1 MAKLNKDQE
10 HERLK
15 AMTTILKHQLMMMM
29 IRDWNGKDFTNL
41 DELSGM
47 ADDIIEVISEVGNE
61 GEIKYGKTR
70 SIK

>member
-41 DELSGM
+41 DQLSTM
-47 ADDIIEVISEVGNE
+47 ADDIIQVIADVGNDKN
-61 GEIKYGKTR
+61 I
-70 SIK
+70 